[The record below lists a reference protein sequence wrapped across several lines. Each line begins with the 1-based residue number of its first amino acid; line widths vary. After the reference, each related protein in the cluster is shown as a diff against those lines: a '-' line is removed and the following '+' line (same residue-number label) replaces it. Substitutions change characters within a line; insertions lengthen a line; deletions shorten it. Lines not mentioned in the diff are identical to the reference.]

1 MVFNID
7 IFGNSN
13 LNKVYLGFFISLPI
27 SAFCFVCLSGFFL
40 LFCKLYTVI
49 TRLKKFKHDKNMH
62 TCIPYRC
69 KYVVNQVSVID
80 MKNTSKKQ

>member
-27 SAFCFVCLSGFFL
+27 SAFCFVCLSIFFL
-40 LFCKLYTVI
+40 FFCKLYTVL
-49 TRLKKFKHDKNMH
+49 TRFKK
-62 TCIPYRC
+62 I
-69 KYVVNQVSVID
+69 
-80 MKNTSKKQ
+80 